1 MPRTVKNDYKS
12 GEKRSNN
19 LMAKIERH
27 VDGPLPETHLSGKAC
42 DSDGEITRHKTFICP
57 QTLQWAGGISNYKQ
71 ETSYKSPGRTGVR
84 NNFSPN
90 YCFDV

>member
-27 VDGPLPETHLSGKAC
+27 VDRPLPETHLPGKAC
-42 DSDGEITRHKTFICP
+42 DSNREITRHETFIYIFIVLYV
-57 QTLQWAGGISNYKQ
+57 QK
-71 ETSYKSPGRTGVR
+71 V
-84 NNFSPN
+84 
-90 YCFDV
+90 